1 MASLRVNL
9 DYRFSYINTNWEV
22 SFVKSNTEAQET
34 LLSWIN
40 LFNKGCLEMFQTAWH
55 LVEVLQAVND
65 NVLPNYLWGKN
76 KTFKKEGSSLKGEIF
91 NINS

>member
-40 LFNKGCLEMFQTAWH
+40 LFNEDCLEMFQTAWH

-65 NVLPNYLWGKN
+65 NVLLNYLLEEN
-76 KTFKKEGSSLKGEIF
+76 KTCK
-91 NINS
+91 N

>member
-1 MASLRVNL
+1 
-9 DYRFSYINTNWEV
+9 V

-40 LFNKGCLEMFQTAWH
+40 LFNEGCLEMFQMARH

-65 NVLPNYLWGKN
+65 NVLPNYL
-76 KTFKKEGSSLKGEIF
+76 
-91 NINS
+91 